1 MTTDTRPARRRDD
14 LPSVARLLT
23 VSDNVVAIA
32 LTLLALQV
40 KVPPLDQV
48 ANPDSAADLAA
59 ELAKEA
65 GQLISYLVAFYVIAQ
80 FWLTHHRVFRHL
92 ADHDEGLAWWNFA
105 FLFTITAIPFTSSLL
120 GQYSSNR
127 RPGGSARVRG
137 RRERL
142 NA

>member
-1 MTTDTRPARRRDD
+1 MTTDTRPVRRRDD

-80 FWLTHHRVFRHL
+80 FWLTHRRKTGHTRLMPGRGGVFRRQ
-92 ADHDEGLAWWNFA
+92 
-105 FLFTITAIPFTSSLL
+105 LL
-120 GQYSSNR
+120 GQLR
-127 RPGGSARVRG
+127 IVKGGHRPGQTIPRVRLSTL
-137 RRERL
+137 RH
-142 NA
+142 NYSDVI